1 MPDTREGT
9 AIVAQRLNLA
19 TGFLASERGWVSE
32 RLSKLGSRL
41 RSFRH
46 DEIDLEISMK
56 DRRGAGQRVTLECWI
71 NCRPRLHLVATSS
84 ARDLPAALGEVRN
97 ELIRQVDVAETRT
110 DPRGNRVLRLVPRLP
125 DGEQN
130 SIPVRD
136 PLL

>member
-1 MPDTREGT
+1 MPDTHEGT

-32 RLSKLGSRL
+32 CLSKLGSRL

-46 DEIDLEISMK
+46 DEIDLEIRMK
-56 DRRGAGQRVTLECWI
+56 DRQGAEQRVTLECWI

-97 ELIRQVDVAETRT
+97 ELIRQVDEARTRT
-110 DPRGNRVLRLVPRLP
+110 DPRGNRTLRLVPRLP
-125 DGEQN
+125 DDEQN
-130 SIPVRD
+130 PVPVRD